1 MGKKFEI
8 PLGVG
13 TGTVGSATLVV
24 TVLLVRKNCTF
35 YINQIFLFWDR
46 HEERIDYFWAKRSRR
61 CFILRLS
68 LFMLVRYRYL
78 FNNKFNILFRM
89 RNTMNITRLSCSGR
103 KFRSFLTLRQEFLI
117 IIEKLSL
124 I

>member
-13 TGTVGSATLVV
+13 AGTVGSATLVV

-46 HEERIDYFWAKRSRR
+46 HEERIDYFLGKTFS
-61 CFILRLS
+61 
-68 LFMLVRYRYL
+68 
-78 FNNKFNILFRM
+78 
-89 RNTMNITRLSCSGR
+89 
-103 KFRSFLTLRQEFLI
+103 
-117 IIEKLSL
+117 
-124 I
+124 